1 MALIVFCMFTRGYT
15 DISDLK
21 RPASKKQSVHRGRF
35 LVFTLRSGTRA
46 ISRRSFALVP
56 LPPKVANKYKVPGP
70 ESFEET
76 VHHVAKKL
84 DPKRHLAAA
93 DGSPSLQKA
102 TSALGVASAQGVAHW
117 KYLFTPLSTISK
129 RNLDEDTLKLLQRLA
144 QKKKNPVVREKQNSF
159 LLTGGDNVAESLV
172 QVGKKQL
179 RRLSQL
185 GGAKDRL
192 EHRNLLAAYYIH
204 KNPGLDS
211 VLNALRLH
219 REKTNGA
226 LAPANCFKQ
235 PLWT

>member
-1 MALIVFCMFTRGYT
+1 M
-15 DISDLK
+15 
-21 RPASKKQSVHRGRF
+21 
-35 LVFTLRSGTRA
+35 
-46 ISRRSFALVP
+46 
-56 LPPKVANKYKVPGP
+56 
-70 ESFEET
+70 
-76 VHHVAKKL
+76 
-84 DPKRHLAAA
+84 
-93 DGSPSLQKA
+93 
-102 TSALGVASAQGVAHW
+102 
-117 KYLFTPLSTISK
+117 STISK

-192 EHRNLLAAYYIH
+192 EHRNLLAAYYIY